1 MLIHLPERVFIPLGR
16 KVLTTFHKKTIPWG
30 SGFVSLYLGHKNVL
44 LVLLFLILITKCK
57 LHLFTIRS
65 QRLDFYSAQKL
76 FCYLQK
82 GPSETVGLNY
92 RILF

>member
-16 KVLTTFHKKTIPWG
+16 KVLTTFPKETTPWG
-30 SGFVSLYLGHKNVL
+30 SGFVSLHLRHKNAL
-44 LVLLFLILITKCK
+44 LVSLFLIIITKCK
-57 LHLFTIRS
+57 LHLLTIRS